1 MPAADAQS
9 VEDLLNDPTTSNEPP
24 GATPPAKVRQDT
36 PTEMFVQE
44 VHGEPDDED
53 DDGGRTGVA
62 RPLDDD
68 DDDGGRT
75 GVAAAPTAGEI
86 IAATRKPKPSYGP
99 AADGDDNPTSI
110 LDLDAL
116 TEQQE
121 ARRKAQAPP
130 ATTPPPTMGA
140 AAAALPDLAPPS
152 SPALGSP
159 LGGAGALGAP
169 IAALA
174 AAGGLPPGATDTMR
188 LDLDS
193 VEGAPAPRRANIKTE
208 KLTSEAFDPSRI
220 SLVDAPGGPPAPAL
234 QDGLETSVQ
243 QRPALGAVPLP
254 PPPLHAQAPTTP
266 IVAPTS
272 SGKPD
277 WQKNVDQGIAAA
289 TAQTREAT
297 ARFLVW
303 YRSLQPNEQIA
314 FVAGTVLGFV
324 IVVMLFILWI
334 R

>member
-1 MPAADAQS
+1 M
-9 VEDLLNDPTTSNEPP
+9 LNDPTTSNEPP
-24 GATPPAKVRQDT
+24 GATPPPAKVRQDT

-44 VHGEPDDED
+44 VHGEPEDD
-53 DDGGRTGVA
+53 DDGGRTGIA
-62 RPLDDD
+62 RPLDD

-75 GVAAAPTAGEI
+75 GVATAPAAELL
-86 IAATRKPKPSYGP
+86 AAMRKPKPSFAP
-99 AADGDDNPTSI
+99 PSDGDDNPTSI

-121 ARRKAQAPP
+121 ARRKAQPAP
-130 ATTPPPTMGA
+130 ATTPPPAMGA
-140 AAAALPDLAPPS
+140 SALGMPDLAP
-152 SPALGSP
+152 P

-169 IAALA
+169 LAALA
-174 AAGGLPPGATDTMR
+174 AANGVPPGASDTMR
-188 LDLDS
+188 LDLES
-193 VEGAPAPRRANIKTE
+193 VGGSAPRPRIGAKTE
-208 KLTSEAFDPSRI
+208 KMGSDAFDPSRI
-220 SLVDAPGGPPAPAL
+220 SLTDPPTGNPILGL
-234 QDGLETSVQ
+234 QDALETAVQ
-243 QRPALGAVPLP
+243 PRPALGAVPAP

-266 IVAPTS
+266 LVAPQ

-289 TAQTREAT
+289 TAQTKEAT